1 MLEKLLKSKKR
12 KYDMYFF
19 EYIYNSRFGPYFI
32 NLQEYLPKEH
42 IDIYSEGITPQLCVF
57 NDKWVSLPIK
67 ISYDVLYCNMDLL
80 EKYDKAIPET
90 WDELIETSIYI
101 MDREK
106 DNDKDLISFNGLYD
120 DTDTGTV
127 SLFEYIY
134 SFRDSVNSPFP
145 SFVNETV
152 INALEKLKYMKEKI
166 ASNEQFQQGTL
177 YTLGKLNDGKAL
189 FIKYW
194 NVIPNPVY
202 KMSILPGIKK
212 GISGSTIGGQSVGIG
227 NDIGD
232 KKINASVKILQY
244 VTSREFRKNITL
256 ETLEYST
263 IPSLYDDDDIC
274 KVVDCKFMKSIQ
286 FVSRKFPPDY
296 PYDDYSKEFRSFI
309 YEYLYGDKPI
319 IEALNEFDNL
329 NKFYSIS
336 FSDSIGKAFGFILG
350 IIAVIL
356 VVSLALPFIPNL
368 RKYYKVLYLDFWIY
382 SIFGTFLMFGLCFVG
397 YGPVT
402 VIKCHLRVFF
412 FSFGLSFNLMPIICM
427 FNKSIHKKDILWQAI
442 KKQSYFVIMGVLLIN
457 NILYMFILREPFTI
471 DKIFIKNGKNYNRCK
486 SRSGLN
492 RFCFYLLM
500 ILETLIIVIAQW
512 LAFIKRNDM
521 YLKKESR
528 FLVISLYTVL
538 LSLIM
543 IFIVDTVN
551 INDYNKQFI
560 LFEVFY
566 ILFSISNHFI
576 FFIIRPLWLRYKKID
591 EELEYLKAF
600 RSNTFSC
607 INGSNNQ
614 KMNSKSPIYSKF
626 STNAN
631 SQNLLNH
638 KPVAMSNSKV
648 NSRVNSQ

>member
-1 MLEKLLKSKKR
+1 
-12 KYDMYFF
+12 
-19 EYIYNSRFGPYFI
+19 
-32 NLQEYLPKEH
+32 
-42 IDIYSEGITPQLCVF
+42 
-57 NDKWVSLPIK
+57 
-67 ISYDVLYCNMDLL
+67 
-80 EKYDKAIPET
+80 
-90 WDELIETSIYI
+90 
-101 MDREK
+101 
-106 DNDKDLISFNGLYD
+106 
-120 DTDTGTV
+120 
-127 SLFEYIY
+127 
-134 SFRDSVNSPFP
+134 
-145 SFVNETV
+145 
-152 INALEKLKYMKEKI
+152 
-166 ASNEQFQQGTL
+166 
-177 YTLGKLNDGKAL
+177 
-189 FIKYW
+189 
-194 NVIPNPVY
+194 
-202 KMSILPGIKK
+202 MSILPGIKK

-427 FNKSIHKKDILWQAI
+427 FNKSIHKKDILWQTI

-457 NILYMFILREPFTI
+457 NILYTLILREPFTI

-648 NSRVNSQ
+648 NSRVNSQSYTSIKVNTTDN